1 MRTTERKHL
10 KGNEL
15 ADLLTSAQSFADTWG
30 RQLRWAGTAVILV
43 VILVVGVNAY
53 RARSASQGT
62 ALLGEALAALNARVV
77 PVGATAG
84 TDIPAA
90 AQLGSTGTFRT
101 EAEKLTAALPKLQ
114 AAADAYPSS
123 DAGIQARYY
132 LGGALASLGRHD
144 QAIKEFDDVT
154 GRAGRDSLYGLMSR
168 MGKADAQARSGQ
180 IDAAIA
186 SWKELAAQAN
196 ADVPQDAVLMEL
208 ARAYV
213 QKGNTEEARK
223 TFSQLVEQHP
233 ASPYAP
239 EARQEIENL
248 KG

>member
-15 ADLLTSAQSFADTWG
+15 AEFIANAQSFTERWG
-30 RQLRWAGTAVILV
+30 RQLQWAATAVV
-43 VILVVGVNAY
+43 VVALLVVGVNAY

-77 PVGATAG
+77 PVGAGSG
-84 TDIPAA
+84 TDVPAA
-90 AQLGSTGTFRT
+90 AQLGATGTFRT
-101 EAEKLTAALPKLQ
+101 DAERLTAALPKLQ
-114 AAADAYPSS
+114 AAADAYPNS

-132 LGGALASLGRHD
+132 LGGALASLGRHE
-144 QAIKEFDDVT
+144 QAIKEFDSVT
-154 GRAGRDSLYGLMSR
+154 ERAGRDSLYGLMSR
-168 MGKADAQARSGQ
+168 MGKADAQAKSGQ
-180 IDAAIA
+180 LDAAIA
-186 SWKELAAQAN
+186 SWKELSTQAN
-196 ADVPQDAVLMEL
+196 SDVPVDAVLMEL

-213 QKGNTEEARK
+213 AKGNTEEARK
-223 TFSQLVEQHP
+223 TYTQVVEQHP
-233 ASPYAP
+233 GSPYVS

>member
-10 KGNEL
+10 KGNDL
-15 ADLLTSAQSFADTWG
+15 AEFIASAQTFADQRG
-30 RQLRWAGTAVILV
+30 RQMRWLGTAAVLI

-77 PVGATAG
+77 PVGASTG

-90 AQLGSTGTFRT
+90 ASIGATGTFRT
-101 EAEKLTAALPKLQ
+101 EAEKLNVAVPKLQ
-114 AAADAYPSS
+114 AAADAYPNS

-132 LGGALASLGRHD
+132 LAGALASLGRHD
-144 QAIKEFDDVT
+144 QAIKEFDGVT
-154 GRAGRDSLYGLMSR
+154 ERAGRDSLYGMMSR
-168 MGKADAQARSGQ
+168 MGKADAQSKAGQ
-180 IDAAIA
+180 LDAAIA
-186 SWKELAAQAN
+186 SWKELAAQTSTEL
-196 ADVPQDAVLMEL
+196 PMDAVLMEL

-213 QKGNTEEARK
+213 QKGNTDEALK
-223 TFSQLVEQHP
+223 TYNQLVEQHP
-233 ASPYAP
+233 SSPYAT
-239 EARQEIENL
+239 EARQEIETL